1 MDVTTNT
8 SQLQRGELLEKD
20 LDASVTKFEKFTK
33 YLTHLTIEVSPE
45 AKDVES
51 HSKVFK
57 ATVWIHG
64 FKKQYQTTATSTH
77 AKAALD
83 EAVKD
88 MLRLIVTEK
97 EKFQTR
103 RNAGARKIKQT

>member
-1 MDVTTNT
+1 MDIVTRT
-8 SQLQRGELLEKD
+8 SQLAHKELLQKD
-20 LDASVTKFEKFTK
+20 LNSSVEKFNKFAK
-33 YLTHLTIEVSPE
+33 YLTHLTVEVSPE
-45 AKDVES
+45 AKDIES
-51 HSKVFK
+51 KGKVFK
-57 ATVWIHG
+57 ATVWVHG
-64 FKKQYQTTATSTH
+64 FKKQYQTTATSSN

-103 RNAGARKIKQT
+103 RNAGARKIKQS